1 MDWTQ
6 KIARLALVKNS
17 LYEAD
22 TKKIWPYY
30 LPELA
35 ATIDDIIK
43 TEIILGEEID
53 KFYKSFLLYANGWK
67 GFYQYVDLFGL
78 TDLIEGEKKKYAL
91 DLLNIIDITYL
102 SKKGICR
109 TDLMPIAATLI
120 DKDIFLIGK
129 PNSSIAGEVIWYA
142 GEEIEIFKNFNEFFL
157 AMIDY
162 NIEEVNDL
170 KSGLVDI

>member
-1 MDWTQ
+1 
-6 KIARLALVKNS
+6 
-17 LYEAD
+17 
-22 TKKIWPYY
+22 
-30 LPELA
+30 
-35 ATIDDIIK
+35 
-43 TEIILGEEID
+43 
-53 KFYKSFLLYANGWK
+53 
-67 GFYQYVDLFGL
+67 
-78 TDLIEGEKKKYAL
+78 DLIEGEKKQYAL

-102 SKKGICR
+102 SKKGIRR

-162 NIEEVNDL
+162 NIEEINDL
-170 KSGLVDI
+170 KSGFY

>member
-22 TKKIWPYY
+22 IKKIWPYY

-53 KFYKSFLLYANGWK
+53 KFYKNFLLYTNGWK
-67 GFYQYVDLFGL
+67 GFYQYVDLFSL
-78 TDLIEGEKKKYAL
+78 TDLIEGEKSNMHWIY
-91 DLLNIIDITYL
+91 
-102 SKKGICR
+102 
-109 TDLMPIAATLI
+109 
-120 DKDIFLIGK
+120 
-129 PNSSIAGEVIWYA
+129 
-142 GEEIEIFKNFNEFFL
+142 
-157 AMIDY
+157 
-162 NIEEVNDL
+162 
-170 KSGLVDI
+170 